1 MVYCSNC
8 GTKNDDQARVCIQ
21 CGERLYG
28 RRHERTRREEEMC
41 FGLPSYWGGIVIG
54 VIVILFG
61 LALLLRQVYGIALET
76 WPFIVIFI
84 GILMIAGAITR
95 SLRKRESTNS

>member
-1 MVYCSNC
+1 M
-8 GTKNDDQARVCIQ
+8 I
-21 CGERLYG
+21 
-28 RRHERTRREEEMC
+28 RREC
-41 FGLPSYWGGIVIG
+41 AYNAGNAYTVADTKGRDARKRCASACPHTGGGIVIG

>member
-1 MVYCSNC
+1 
-8 GTKNDDQARVCIQ
+8 
-21 CGERLYG
+21 
-28 RRHERTRREEEMC
+28 MC